1 MKLTD
6 QVVKEAEVPEKGRA
20 HIWDDDLTGFGLRV
34 YPSGSR
40 SFVYRYTSP
49 TTRRRRLMALG
60 EWPTTTLHKAR
71 KRAQKA
77 RGKVL
82 DEVDPQ
88 GEKDEAR
95 EKARTSV
102 TFNEFVP
109 IYLRRM
115 KDRWAE
121 RTAQDYRSRIERNLL
136 PALGRMQLEEITRA
150 QVSNLMDR
158 IGQERGPYES
168 NRAHAILRAALNKA
182 DEWGF
187 LPEGHPNPALRV
199 KRFKEQ
205 SRDRW
210 LRPHEVERL
219 MEAVRGEEDPYFR
232 AFVALAFLTGC
243 RKSELLT
250 ATWDAVD
257 FDRGEL
263 RLPRTKSGRP
273 QVRRLSGPARE
284 VLRFLPRME
293 GNPYIFPGRKKGSHI
308 TDFKKPWDRVREAA
322 GLEDIRFHDVRRTA
336 GSYMAQAGVPLQVI
350 GEVLGHQH
358 PAITKVYARLASE
371 NEREAVEALGDTL
384 GGLLGLEEEV
394 GT

>member
-232 AFVALAFLTGC
+232 AFVALAF
-243 RKSELLT
+243 
-250 ATWDAVD
+250 
-257 FDRGEL
+257 
-263 RLPRTKSGRP
+263 
-273 QVRRLSGPARE
+273 
-284 VLRFLPRME
+284 
-293 GNPYIFPGRKKGSHI
+293 
-308 TDFKKPWDRVREAA
+308 
-322 GLEDIRFHDVRRTA
+322 
-336 GSYMAQAGVPLQVI
+336 
-350 GEVLGHQH
+350 
-358 PAITKVYARLASE
+358 
-371 NEREAVEALGDTL
+371 
-384 GGLLGLEEEV
+384 
-394 GT
+394 